1 MTFRRSWLSQ
11 ESIIAIFTVL
21 AILTHLLLRFGPGP
35 ASMQDW
41 PLFAALTLGGIPLIW
56 ELLKQLRRLNFGAD
70 WLAGISIVTSV
81 LLGEYLA
88 GSIVVLMLSGG
99 EALERYAAGR
109 ASSVLEALAARMP
122 NLAHRLEGGTMV
134 DIELNDIAVGDLLV
148 VLPHEPGPTD
158 GEVVEG
164 HGAMDESFL
173 TGEPY
178 MISKAPGAAVIS
190 GAINGEH
197 ALTIRATRLPE
208 DSRYA
213 RIMRVMQESEQRRPR
228 LRRLADQLGAYYTP
242 LAVAMGLAAWA
253 ISGDPVRFLAV
264 VIVATPCPLLIGIPV
279 ALIGSISLA
288 AKRGI
293 IIKDPRVLE
302 RASRCSTLIIDKT
315 GTLTV
320 GEPELTEVVARG
332 ELSENEVIALTASLE
347 HYSRHPLAEAIIR
360 ASKARNLAPRA
371 ASEVREPPG
380 QGLTGR
386 VEGRE
391 VVVTSRSKLAQ
402 HNHPDLD
409 LIPPVESGL
418 ECVVLVDDRYQATLR
433 FHDAPRDDGRPF
445 IQHLK
450 PRHGFKEVLLVSGDR
465 EREVV
470 YLAHL
475 MGIERTYAEQSPED
489 KVEIVRQES
498 ETAQTLFV
506 GDGVNDA
513 PAMATATVGVAF
525 GQAHEV
531 TSEAAG
537 AVLLEPTLTHLD
549 ELLHISARM
558 RRVALQSAVG
568 GIALSMIGMGFAA
581 FGMLPPIA
589 GALAQEGIDLLA
601 VINALRTSRQ
611 GGPLSDIHTER

>member
-21 AILTHLLLRFGPGP
+21 AILMHLLFRFGPGP
-35 ASMQDW
+35 AALENW
-41 PLFAALTLGGIPLIW
+41 PLYAALTLGGIPLIW
-56 ELLKQLRRLNFGAD
+56 ELFKQLRRLNFGAD

-134 DIELNDIAVGDLLV
+134 DIKLNDIAVGDLLV
-148 VLPHEPGPTD
+148 ILPHEPGPTD

-178 MISKAPGAAVIS
+178 MISKAPGAEVIS

-197 ALTIRATRLPE
+197 ALTIRVTRLPE

-360 ASKARNLAPRA
+360 ASKARDLAPRA

-380 QGLTGR
+380 QGLTGK

-391 VVVTSRSKLAQ
+391 VVVTSRSKLAK

-418 ECVVLVDDRYQATLR
+418 ECVVLIDDRYQATLR

-450 PRHGFKEVLLVSGDR
+450 PRHGFNEVLLVSGDR
-465 EREVV
+465 EREVT
-470 YLAHL
+470 YLANL

-489 KVEIVRQES
+489 KVEIVRKES

>member
-1 MTFRRSWLSQ
+1 MTHQRNWLSQ
-11 ESIIAIFTVL
+11 ESIIAIFTVV
-21 AILTHLLLRFGPGP
+21 AILTHLLFRFGPGP
-35 ASMQDW
+35 ASVQDW
-41 PLFAALTLGGIPLIW
+41 PLYATLTLGGIPLIW
-56 ELLKQLRRLNFGAD
+56 DLLKQLRQLNFGAD
-70 WLAGISIVTSV
+70 WLAGISIVASV

-122 NLAHRLEGGTMV
+122 NLAHRRQDDAMV
-134 DIELNDIAVGDLLV
+134 DIELSEIAVGDLLV
-148 VLPHEPGPTD
+148 VLPHEPSPTD

-178 MISKAPGAAVIS
+178 MISKAPGAEVIS

-197 ALTIRATRLPE
+197 ALTIRVTRLPE

-213 RIMRVMQESEQRRPR
+213 RIMKVMQDSEQRRPR

-253 ISGDPVRFLAV
+253 LSGDPVRFLAV

-302 RASRCSTLIIDKT
+302 RASRCTTLIIDKT

-320 GEPELTEVVARG
+320 GEPELTDVVVRG
-332 ELSENEVIALTASLE
+332 ELSEHEVIELTASLE
-347 HYSRHPLAEAIIR
+347 HYSRHPLAKAIIR
-360 ASKARNLAPRA
+360 ASDARGLAPRF
-371 ASEVREPPG
+371 ASEVSEPPG
-380 QGLTGR
+380 QGLTGK
-386 VEGRE
+386 VDGRDI
-391 VVVTSRSKLAQ
+391 VVTSRSKLAK
-402 HNHPDLD
+402 HNHPDLHA
-409 LIPPVESGL
+409 IPPVESGL
-418 ECVVLVDDRYQATLR
+418 ECVILVDDRYQATLR
-433 FHDAPRDDGRPF
+433 FHDAPRHDGRPF

-450 PRHGFKEVLLVSGDR
+450 PRHGFNEVLLVSGDR
-465 EREVV
+465 EREVA
-470 YLAHL
+470 YLANL

-489 KVEIVRQES
+489 KVEIVRKES
-498 ETAQTLFV
+498 ESTQTLFV

>member
-1 MTFRRSWLSQ
+1 
-11 ESIIAIFTVL
+11 
-21 AILTHLLLRFGPGP
+21 
-35 ASMQDW
+35 MQDW

-134 DIELNDIAVGDLLV
+134 DIELNDIAVGDLLAI
-148 VLPHEPGPTD
+148 LPHEPGPTD

-213 RIMRVMQESEQRRPR
+213 RIMQVMQESEQRRPR
-228 LRRLADQLGAYYTP
+228 LRRLADQLGAFYTP

-253 ISGDPVRFLAV
+253 LSGDPVRFLAV

-320 GEPELTEVVARG
+320 GEPELTEVVVRG
-332 ELSENEVIALTASLE
+332 ELNEDDVIALTASLE
-347 HYSRHPLAEAIIR
+347 HYSRHPLADAIIR
-360 ASKARNLAPRA
+360 ASKARGLAPHS
-371 ASEVREPPG
+371 ASEVSEPPG

-391 VVVTSRSKLAQ
+391 VVVTSRSKLAK
-402 HNHPDLD
+402 HNHPDLH

-450 PRHGFKEVLLVSGDR
+450 PRHGFNEVLLVSGDR
-465 EREVV
+465 EREVT
-470 YLAHL
+470 YLANL

-489 KVEIVRQES
+489 KVEIVRKES